1 MIGREIVPYRVDL
14 NKKLDALALS
24 IVPPQEI
31 APVSCYF
38 AQAIHHLTIA
48 PPPPHLLQ
56 DKPPQLEAPKIKV
69 PKEINLLPPRPN
81 EMLTGVKDNKFEDV
95 TCAKY
100 KSIMP
105 RVAIDDAR
113 VAPEQV
119 KIVLPKEKKKRAPP
133 VTQENE
139 EKHQ

>member
-1 MIGREIVPYRVDL
+1 
-14 NKKLDALALS
+14 
-24 IVPPQEI
+24 
-31 APVSCYF
+31 
-38 AQAIHHLTIA
+38 
-48 PPPPHLLQ
+48 
-56 DKPPQLEAPKIKV
+56 V